1 MEYLTLHLDRTV
13 PDDSDSG
20 GDSDTDSGGDS
31 DSDFGG
37 DSDSDFGGGEGGPL
51 RPDRPPLARMSVEHA
66 LAEAR
71 KLLLGRDPEGCA
83 LEFTCPGCGK
93 RDLVCADALEVPRGE
108 AAFFAFGCEACMA
121 RFVTA
126 QALPRE
132 GENDPPLAV
141 EVGDGELRVPL
152 QRVACIVAGY
162 LARAEVWLRR
172 PGGDP
177 ASPEEHA
184 AAFRSF
190 GDASRDPD
198 DADLERFEVRNED
211 GERAGG
217 ALQPD
222 LRLAAPWRGFDLEH
236 PAGPP
241 HPAHKYLTDIN
252 ARHRLS
258 DHIVLEGGAV
268 AWFAL
273 DDEY

>member
-1 MEYLTLHLDRTV
+1 
-13 PDDSDSG
+13 
-20 GDSDTDSGGDS
+20 
-31 DSDFGG
+31 
-37 DSDSDFGGGEGGPL
+37 
-51 RPDRPPLARMSVEHA
+51 
-66 LAEAR
+66 
-71 KLLLGRDPEGCA
+71 
-83 LEFTCPGCGK
+83 
-93 RDLVCADALEVPRGE
+93 
-108 AAFFAFGCEACMA
+108 MA

-152 QRVACIVAGY
+152 QRVACIVPGY

-184 AAFRSF
+184 AAYRAFANR
-190 GDASRDPD
+190 RRREPE

-241 HPAHKYLTDIN
+241 HPAHKYLTDID
-252 ARHRLS
+252 ACHRLS